1 MENTVEKTLVELLL
15 KNNMTI
21 SFAESCTGGMLASTL
36 INVSGSSNVINE
48 SYVTYSEEAKMR
60 ILGVSKE
67 TLNKYTVYSSEVAE
81 EMAEGLKKVT
91 HANVCASVTG
101 KAEDESG
108 ICKCDY
114 CIIVN
119 DSKVLENVSFQG
131 SRNQVRTMQT
141 KHIMNRIIEIL
152 RGYLTGCQSS
162 CTKLCPRLMGFVIII

>member
-21 SFAESCTGGMLASTL
+21 SFACTGGMLASTL

-131 SRNQVRTMQT
+131 SRNQVRTTQT

-152 RGYLTGCQSS
+152 RGYFGWYN
-162 CTKLCPRLMGFVIII
+162 PHFMV

>member
-91 HANVCASVTG
+91 HANVCATVTG

-152 RGYLTGCQSS
+152 RGYFG
-162 CTKLCPRLMGFVIII
+162 

>member
-141 KHIMNRIIEIL
+141 KHIMNRIIKIL
-152 RGYLTGCQSS
+152 RGYFG
-162 CTKLCPRLMGFVIII
+162 

>member
-1 MENTVEKTLVELLL
+1 MENTVEKTLVEILL

-152 RGYLTGCQSS
+152 RGYFG
-162 CTKLCPRLMGFVIII
+162 

>member
-1 MENTVEKTLVELLL
+1 MENTVEKTLVEILL

-119 DSKVLENVSFQG
+119 DSKELENVSFQG

-152 RGYLTGCQSS
+152 RGYFG
-162 CTKLCPRLMGFVIII
+162 

>member
-141 KHIMNRIIEIL
+141 KHIMNRVIEIL
-152 RGYLTGCQSS
+152 RGYFG
-162 CTKLCPRLMGFVIII
+162 

>member
-141 KHIMNRIIEIL
+141 KHIMNRIIEIS
-152 RGYLTGCQSS
+152 RGYFG
-162 CTKLCPRLMGFVIII
+162 

>member
-1 MENTVEKTLVELLL
+1 MENTVEKTLVEILL

-21 SFAESCTGGMLASTL
+21 CFAESCTGGMLASTL

-67 TLNKYTVYSSEVAE
+67 TLNKYTIYSSEVAE

-152 RGYLTGCQSS
+152 RGYFG
-162 CTKLCPRLMGFVIII
+162 

>member
-36 INVSGSSNVINE
+36 INVSCSSNVINE

-67 TLNKYTVYSSEVAE
+67 TLNKYTVYSSEVSE

-152 RGYLTGCQSS
+152 RGYFG
-162 CTKLCPRLMGFVIII
+162 

>member
-131 SRNQVRTMQT
+131 SRNQVRTTQT

-152 RGYLTGCQSS
+152 RGYFG
-162 CTKLCPRLMGFVIII
+162 

>member
-101 KAEDESG
+101 KAEDESS

-152 RGYLTGCQSS
+152 RGYFG
-162 CTKLCPRLMGFVIII
+162 

>member
-67 TLNKYTVYSSEVAE
+67 TLNKYTVYSSDVAE

-152 RGYLTGCQSS
+152 RGYFG
-162 CTKLCPRLMGFVIII
+162 

>member
-119 DSKVLENVSFQG
+119 DSKVLENVSF
-131 SRNQVRTMQT
+131 
-141 KHIMNRIIEIL
+141 
-152 RGYLTGCQSS
+152 
-162 CTKLCPRLMGFVIII
+162 

>member
-119 DSKVLENVSFQG
+119 DSKVFENVSFQG

-152 RGYLTGCQSS
+152 RGYFG
-162 CTKLCPRLMGFVIII
+162 

>member
-91 HANVCASVTG
+91 HANVGAAVTG
-101 KAEDESG
+101 KA
-108 ICKCDY
+108 
-114 CIIVN
+114 
-119 DSKVLENVSFQG
+119 
-131 SRNQVRTMQT
+131 
-141 KHIMNRIIEIL
+141 
-152 RGYLTGCQSS
+152 
-162 CTKLCPRLMGFVIII
+162 

>member
-21 SFAESCTGGMLASTL
+21 SFAESRTGGMLASTL

-152 RGYLTGCQSS
+152 RGYFG
-162 CTKLCPRLMGFVIII
+162 

>member
-1 MENTVEKTLVELLL
+1 MEKTVEKTLVELLL

-152 RGYLTGCQSS
+152 RGYFG
-162 CTKLCPRLMGFVIII
+162 

>member
-1 MENTVEKTLVELLL
+1 MENTVEKTLVEILL

-152 RGYLTGCQSS
+152 RGYFGWYN
-162 CTKLCPRLMGFVIII
+162 PHFMV

>member
-101 KAEDESG
+101 KAEDETG

-152 RGYLTGCQSS
+152 RGYFGWYN
-162 CTKLCPRLMGFVIII
+162 PHFMV

>member
-60 ILGVSKE
+60 ILGVSKK

-152 RGYLTGCQSS
+152 RGYFG
-162 CTKLCPRLMGFVIII
+162 

>member
-1 MENTVEKTLVELLL
+1 MENTVEKTLVEILL

-101 KAEDESG
+101 KTEDESG

-152 RGYLTGCQSS
+152 RGYFG
-162 CTKLCPRLMGFVIII
+162 

>member
-91 HANVCASVTG
+91 HANACASVTG

-152 RGYLTGCQSS
+152 RGYFG
-162 CTKLCPRLMGFVIII
+162 

>member
-119 DSKVLENVSFQG
+119 DSIVLENVSFQG

-152 RGYLTGCQSS
+152 RGYFGWYN
-162 CTKLCPRLMGFVIII
+162 PHFMV

>member
-1 MENTVEKTLVELLL
+1 MENTVEKTLVELLS

-152 RGYLTGCQSS
+152 RGYFG
-162 CTKLCPRLMGFVIII
+162 

>member
-15 KNNMTI
+15 KNNLTI

-119 DSKVLENVSFQG
+119 DLKVLENVSFQG
-131 SRNQVRTMQT
+131 SRNQVRAMQT

-152 RGYLTGCQSS
+152 GGYFG
-162 CTKLCPRLMGFVIII
+162 

>member
-48 SYVTYSEEAKMR
+48 SYVPYSEEAKMR

-152 RGYLTGCQSS
+152 RGYFG
-162 CTKLCPRLMGFVIII
+162 

>member
-21 SFAESCTGGMLASTL
+21 SFAESCTGGMLTSTL

-141 KHIMNRIIEIL
+141 KHIMNRIIKIL
-152 RGYLTGCQSS
+152 RGYFG
-162 CTKLCPRLMGFVIII
+162 

>member
-1 MENTVEKTLVELLL
+1 MEDTVEKTLVELLL

-36 INVSGSSNVINE
+36 INVSGSSNAINE

-152 RGYLTGCQSS
+152 RGYFG
-162 CTKLCPRLMGFVIII
+162 

>member
-36 INVSGSSNVINE
+36 INVSGSSNAINE

-152 RGYLTGCQSS
+152 RGYFGWYN
-162 CTKLCPRLMGFVIII
+162 PHFMV

>member
-152 RGYLTGCQSS
+152 KGYFG
-162 CTKLCPRLMGFVIII
+162 

>member
-131 SRNQVRTMQT
+131 SRNQVRIMQT

-152 RGYLTGCQSS
+152 RGYFG
-162 CTKLCPRLMGFVIII
+162 

>member
-81 EMAEGLKKVT
+81 EMEEGLKKVT

-152 RGYLTGCQSS
+152 RGYFG
-162 CTKLCPRLMGFVIII
+162 

>member
-67 TLNKYTVYSSEVAE
+67 TLNKYTVYSSEVSE

-152 RGYLTGCQSS
+152 RGYFG
-162 CTKLCPRLMGFVIII
+162 

>member
-152 RGYLTGCQSS
+152 RGYFG
-162 CTKLCPRLMGFVIII
+162 

>member
-101 KAEDESG
+101 EAEDESG

-152 RGYLTGCQSS
+152 RGYFG
-162 CTKLCPRLMGFVIII
+162 

>member
-101 KAEDESG
+101 KAEHESG

-152 RGYLTGCQSS
+152 RGYFG
-162 CTKLCPRLMGFVIII
+162 

>member
-1 MENTVEKTLVELLL
+1 MKNTVEKTLVELLL

-152 RGYLTGCQSS
+152 RGYFGWYN
-162 CTKLCPRLMGFVIII
+162 PHFMV

>member
-1 MENTVEKTLVELLL
+1 MENTAEKTLVELLL

-101 KAEDESG
+101 KAEDGSG

-152 RGYLTGCQSS
+152 RGYFGWYN
-162 CTKLCPRLMGFVIII
+162 PHFMV

>member
-91 HANVCASVTG
+91 HANVCTSVTG

-152 RGYLTGCQSS
+152 RGYFG
-162 CTKLCPRLMGFVIII
+162 

>member
-60 ILGVSKE
+60 ILRVSKE

-152 RGYLTGCQSS
+152 RGYFG
-162 CTKLCPRLMGFVIII
+162 